1 MFDELEKDIRICLST
16 QLTPLRSGYAGK
28 SPGTRGRT
36 GLATKLLA
44 EAITVNIGR
53 TYRFYEGERRVD
65 VFDVAIFLEDVLSAV
80 PEEMRERYAGKL
92 SINSDPAMS
101 EIAERVVKALEEKW
115 VYSYHPATRPIIDDI

>member
-1 MFDELEKDIRICLST
+1 MFDDLEKDIRICLST
-16 QLTPLRSGYAGK
+16 QPTPLRNRYAGK

-44 EAITVNIGR
+44 EAITVSIGR

-80 PEEMRERYAGKL
+80 PEERRERYADKL
-92 SINSDPAMS
+92 SINSDAAKI
-101 EIAERVVKALEEKW
+101 EIAESVVKALEEKW
-115 VYSYHPATRPIIDDI
+115 VYCYRPANAPHH